1 MVAAWRA
8 GKKGSLNELDFG
20 VDGLLG
26 LLLAL
31 VVQYLLLLE
40 EVPAVGIDG
49 DDQGAKLLAGTL
61 GIGAHAALALG
72 AQADGIDAVFQE
84 LFHLG
89 GVGVFIVG
97 AGGPHQCLPGKQ
109 GGGLYGGSYAHAD
122 QQGRAG
128 VQVRHSLVVCR
139 KIQGHHIGIADAAP
153 GRRTQSLESHAG
165 IQRPVSGR
173 MVASLCAAMYNW
185 AKRELFSDSD
195 PERPFEKINGAVL
208 SSPAGANGCLALPYF
223 QGRGTPD
230 WNSAAKG
237 AFVNLSLGTTR
248 ADMVRAVL
256 EAIALEAKNNIDVLE
271 RYAGT
276 FREIYIGGGL
286 THFDVFNQIQA
297 DVYGKTLLKETG
309 SAEATA
315 FGAWLGAAVALGL
328 MPDYETAFAARERTY
343 QRYTPNPENKALYT
357 LRQQQLNDAYRR
369 LFGK

>member
-1 MVAAWRA
+1 
-8 GKKGSLNELDFG
+8 
-20 VDGLLG
+20 
-26 LLLAL
+26 
-31 VVQYLLLLE
+31 
-40 EVPAVGIDG
+40 
-49 DDQGAKLLAGTL
+49 
-61 GIGAHAALALG
+61 
-72 AQADGIDAVFQE
+72 
-84 LFHLG
+84 
-89 GVGVFIVG
+89 
-97 AGGPHQCLPGKQ
+97 
-109 GGGLYGGSYAHAD
+109 
-122 QQGRAG
+122 
-128 VQVRHSLVVCR
+128 
-139 KIQGHHIGIADAAP
+139 
-153 GRRTQSLESHAG
+153 
-165 IQRPVSGR
+165 

-286 THFDVFNQIQA
+286 THFDAFNQIQA

-343 QRYTPNPENKALYT
+343 QKYTPNPENKALYT